1 MKAMHGIKISK
12 KPFLCLLL
20 VGCLCKAPAQSFEVQ
35 QLLLDWEKL
44 TQMKQILTDMK
55 TGYEIV
61 SKGYTVIRDI
71 TQGNFTLHEAFLD
84 GLWLVS
90 PSVRKYWKIPEIIN
104 NQVRLVKEYT
114 SAYTNI
120 KKSGYFTSDEIVY
133 LGKVYNNLFDKSL
146 KNIEDLTTI
155 ITANQLRMNDN
166 ERLSGID
173 RIHRD
178 TQDELLFLRQ
188 FNNNNSI
195 LLLQRAKEQ
204 NDAKMMQQLYHLS

>member
-1 MKAMHGIKISK
+1 MKWEMLVKMYK
-12 KPFLCLLL
+12 KVFVCLFFI
-20 VGCLCKAPAQSFEVQ
+20 GCLYKVSAQSYEVQ

-44 TQMKQILTDMK
+44 TQMKQILSDLK

-71 TQGNFTLHEAFLD
+71 SHGNFNLHEAFLD

-90 PSVRKYWKIPEIIN
+90 PTVRKYWKIPQIIN
-104 NQVRLVKEYT
+104 YQISLAQEYKL
-114 SAYTNI
+114 AYRMAQ
-120 KKSGYFTSDEIVY
+120 KSGYFNPDELLY

-155 ITANQLRMNDN
+155 ITANQLRMSDS
-166 ERLSGID
+166 ERLAGID
-173 RIHRD
+173 KIYKD
-178 TQDELLFLRQ
+178 TQDELLFLRH

-195 LLLQRAKEQ
+195 LALQRAKEQ
-204 NDAKMMQQLYHLS
+204 NDVNMMQQLNSSP